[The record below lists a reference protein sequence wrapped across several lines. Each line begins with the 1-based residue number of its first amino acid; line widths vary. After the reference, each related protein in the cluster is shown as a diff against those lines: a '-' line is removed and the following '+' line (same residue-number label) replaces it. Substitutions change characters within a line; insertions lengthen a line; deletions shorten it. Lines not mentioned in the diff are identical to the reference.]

1 MRRSSLIVLLTLV
14 MCGCGPRLARMTDA
28 QKSELL
34 ATERGRLLDLTDP
47 VDKTKAHIMISEIIL
62 DFAGTAVRNQQVDE
76 MRTLFPQYVAAI
88 TSARD
93 VLLDS
98 SRDPQRNPDGYRDL
112 ELSLRQ
118 QIRRLED
125 MSRLL
130 TVDEREPVS
139 GALARATSIRDE
151 MIEAL
156 FPGQPRSSLLQLSD

>member
-1 MRRSSLIVLLTLV
+1 
-14 MCGCGPRLARMTDA
+14 MTDA

-47 VDKTKAHIMISEIIL
+47 VEKAKTHITISEILL
-62 DFAGTAVRNQQVDE
+62 DFAGTAASNGQSDE
-76 MRTLFPQYVAAI
+76 METLFPQYIAAI
-88 TSARD
+88 TAARD

-98 SRDPQRNPDGYRDL
+98 GRDAQRNPEGFRDL

-130 TVDEREPVS
+130 TVDQREPVTA
-139 GALARATSIRDE
+139 ALAQATTIRDE
-151 MIEAL
+151 MIRAL
-156 FPGQPRSSLLQLSD
+156 FPRQPLQSLAASSICQTLFATACRGGL